1 MTPFSTMVSVLV
13 LEILAVAF
21 TVVLEEDTTLMVGD
35 FTIPTTLPMP
45 MVFMTLIFMEVTFP
59 TTRIVDS
66 IASIIEILIV

>member
-13 LEILAVAF
+13 LGILAVAF
-21 TVVLEEDTTLMVGD
+21 TVVLEENTTLMVGD

-45 MVFMTLIFMEVTFP
+45 MVFMILIFMEVIP

-66 IASIIEILIV
+66 IASIIEISIV